1 MNAQQLERHQD
12 DDGTVTWRVLADI
25 GDGLMVVLRTEN
37 DHDARRAFDNLVA
50 RARSAAPF
58 RFRRAAVPDR
68 PSDA

>member
-25 GDGLMVVLRTEN
+25 GSGLKVVLSTEN

-50 RARSAAPF
+50 RAKSAAPF
-58 RFRRAAVPDR
+58 RFRRAIGPDQ
-68 PSDA
+68 SSGT